1 MIIDGRKLAEEIER
15 ETNDKLEKI
24 NQKKVAFVMFQNTP
38 AIEQFVQMKMKV
50 GTRFGI
56 DCSILKFEGEINN
69 KNAIKFLEK
78 ILQVGPKGF
87 YDGVVVQLPLPKNL
101 SLDLILNK
109 IPASLDIDVLGKEAI
124 KNYLQAGPVNFVPP
138 IANAIDEIL
147 KFTKIDLLNKQVLI
161 IGNGR
166 LVGQVASFYFSKNK
180 IPFDMV
186 TEKTEENIYKEKLK
200 NADVIISGV
209 GQPHFIKKEM
219 IKEGVII
226 IDAGTS
232 EQGGKLAG
240 DVHSDCIEVSSFIA
254 PVPGGVGPLAVV
266 SLFANFV

>member
-87 YDGVVVQLPLPKNL
+87 YDGVVVINRF
-101 SLDLILNK
+101 
-109 IPASLDIDVLGKEAI
+109 DVI
-124 KNYLQAGPVNFVPP
+124 KSIVPP
-138 IANAIDEIL
+138 RSVCLDACCRI
-147 KFTKIDLLNKQVLI
+147 TQ
-161 IGNGR
+161 
-166 LVGQVASFYFSKNK
+166 ASRR
-180 IPFDMV
+180 
-186 TEKTEENIYKEKLK
+186 
-200 NADVIISGV
+200 
-209 GQPHFIKKEM
+209 
-219 IKEGVII
+219 
-226 IDAGTS
+226 
-232 EQGGKLAG
+232 
-240 DVHSDCIEVSSFIA
+240 
-254 PVPGGVGPLAVV
+254 
-266 SLFANFV
+266 